1 VANPTKYAYV
11 IPEGNLRSDL
21 AAAAAAAADDD
32 DVTMMLLTV
41 LHRQPG

>member
-21 AAAAAAAADDD
+21 AAAAAADDDD

>member
-1 VANPTKYAYV
+1 VANSTKYAYV

-21 AAAAAAAADDD
+21 AAAAAAADDD